1 MREQYTKAVFSLRFT
16 YHFLN
21 HVKKVEQKLGKTLHT
36 NGVPQHYIA
45 VLQILL
51 LLKDNN
57 MSTEEISRNYIE
69 ILGRGINQSSLSRTL
84 TYLHETLNLI
94 KYTDN
99 PFAEDK
105 RYTYVELTSEG
116 KKLQKFF
123 LGSTQEAIPS
133 VFKSSK
139 LMTAI

>member
-57 MSTEEISRNYIE
+57 MSTEEISKNYIE

-94 KYTDN
+94 NYTDN

-105 RYTYVELTSEG
+105 RYTVEH
-116 KKLQKFF
+116 
-123 LGSTQEAIPS
+123 
-133 VFKSSK
+133 
-139 LMTAI
+139 